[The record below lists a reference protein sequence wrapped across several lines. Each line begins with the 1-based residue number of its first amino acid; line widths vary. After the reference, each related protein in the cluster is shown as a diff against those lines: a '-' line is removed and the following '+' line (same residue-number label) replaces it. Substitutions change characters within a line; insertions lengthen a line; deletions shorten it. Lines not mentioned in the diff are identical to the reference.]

1 MNFILA
7 PSILS
12 ADFLDLRSE
21 IKAVEEAGA
30 QYLHF
35 DVMDGMF
42 VPNISFGIPV
52 LKCIKGNTNLKL
64 DVHLMIEEPSRYF
77 EKFKEAGA
85 EILTV
90 HVEAMKDA
98 KADLLKI
105 KELGMIPS
113 ITLSPDTDVKEVF
126 PYMDLVKQVL
136 VMTVEPGAGAQPYI
150 DKCTDKIKAIREEA
164 VRRGLDIDV
173 EVDGGINEKTIITA
187 AKAGANVFVMGSSI
201 FNGKPFESVKKYEE
215 ILKAENV

>member
-64 DVHLMIEEPSRYF
+64 DVHLMIEDPSRYF

-98 KADLLKI
+98 RADLLKI

-215 ILKAENV
+215 ILKAEK